1 MGDDAAGR
9 RSRWNLFTERQVHVR
24 SGHASR
30 YVVLSRSLQMGVAAG
45 FVAIMALLVIA
56 AYQAIHERAQ
66 LTAQQRALEEL
77 TARSAQADQTA
88 RELAALRGQSE
99 AAKAEIER
107 LTSAL
112 DQAQAE
118 RAAALTASSEAG
130 AKVAELEAALGTITD
145 ERRKL
150 AAELG
155 ETRDSGKAPSA
166 AASADPQVLLAE
178 VTGLRAELDRV
189 HREAEALRRSAA
201 QAQQALRD
209 LQSRN
214 QTQASLADIQTQPG
228 PAAPQKR
235 PDGSDEVRPLPVAI
249 AAPPSTSEVHRLQQ
263 DLAGAQATIAA
274 ISADLEVVKG
284 AGSGATAA
292 TDAAADLATLK
303 DQLDA
308 AHRRAERLG
317 VTLAGQQRELPAV
330 APSPRAPL
338 PLPPPPAPR

>member
-1 MGDDAAGR
+1 MVEYVMSDDASGR

-24 SGHASR
+24 SGDESR

-45 FVAIMALLVIA
+45 LVAIMALLVIA

-77 TARSAQADQTA
+77 TARSAHADQTT
-88 RELAALRGQSE
+88 RNLAALREQNE
-99 AAKAEIER
+99 TAKAEIER

-118 RAAALTASSEAG
+118 RAAALTASTEAG
-130 AKVAELEAALGTITD
+130 AKVAELEGALATLTD
-145 ERRKL
+145 ERGKL
-150 AAELG
+150 AADLAELRG
-155 ETRDSGKAPSA
+155 PSKAPSA
-166 AASADPQVLLAE
+166 APSADPQVLLAE
-178 VTGLRAELDRV
+178 VTGLRAELARV
-189 HREAEALRRSAA
+189 NRETEVLRRTAA

-214 QTQASLADIQTQPG
+214 QTQVQTQPG
-228 PAAPQKR
+228 PAAPHER
-235 PDGSDEVRPLPVAI
+235 PDGSDAMRPRPVAST
-249 AAPPSTSEVHRLQQ
+249 APPSTSEVHQLQQ

-274 ISADLEVVKG
+274 ISANLEAVKG
-284 AGSGATAA
+284 AGSGATVV

-317 VTLAGQQRELPAV
+317 VTLAGQQRELPAA
-330 APSPRAPL
+330 APSPQA